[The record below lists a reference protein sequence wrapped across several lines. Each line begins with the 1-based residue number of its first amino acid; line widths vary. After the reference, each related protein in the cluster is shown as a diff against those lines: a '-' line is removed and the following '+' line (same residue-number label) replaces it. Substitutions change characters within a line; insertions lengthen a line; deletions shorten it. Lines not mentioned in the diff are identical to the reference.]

1 MTKNANLD
9 PSHLHLEP
17 ADRPSP
23 TANAA
28 VLQAALDILP
38 DAGLDAVVT
47 TGFMSSYWLGSIA
60 WDALTGK
67 AVPEE

>member
-9 PSHLHLEP
+9 PSQLHLEP

-47 TGFMSSYWLGSIA
+47 AEFMSSHWLASFA
-60 WDALTGK
+60 WDALTSK
-67 AVPEE
+67 AAPER